1 MENLVFSGQKIGG
14 LMGISMSENSAKAWF
29 GAVPPDLTLATRA
42 RSAKWI
48 YTYLRTFYV
57 DDSKT
62 FGGND
67 LTFPNVGMPHV
78 LQELQ
83 GTPRISY
90 EDALIDGETVK
101 RYVGIQSD
109 GDGELSPDEYNKAIL
124 DLVNYLQYTGEPSR
138 LGSEKIGKGV
148 LVFIFIFFIFAYL
161 LKKDY
166 WRGVKK

>member
-1 MENLVFSGQKIGG
+1 
-14 LMGISMSENSAKAWF
+14 
-29 GAVPPDLTLATRA
+29 
-42 RSAKWI
+42 
-48 YTYLRTFYV
+48 
-57 DDSKT
+57 
-62 FGGND
+62 
-67 LTFPNVGMPHV
+67 MPHV

-109 GDGELSPDEYNKAIL
+109 GDGELSPEEYDQAIL

-138 LGSEKIGKGV
+138 LASEKIGKGV

-166 WRGVKK
+166 WRDVKK

>member
-1 MENLVFSGQKIGG
+1 MARQTRSMTKI
-14 LMGISMSENSAKAWF
+14 
-29 GAVPPDLTLATRA
+29 D
-42 RSAKWI
+42 
-48 YTYLRTFYV
+48 
-57 DDSKT
+57 
-62 FGGND
+62 
-67 LTFPNVGMPHV
+67 
-78 LQELQ
+78 
-83 GTPRISY
+83 Y
-90 EDALIDGETVK
+90 EDELIDGETVK